1 MRLSAIIE
9 RIKALSKPDDIKELE
24 KFISQM
30 NIIGTVRD
38 RLVHRYVRVT
48 VDGELVSTNQLTSKR
63 ARGEQA
69 EIISLSDL
77 DSMAIDCSY
86 IFTRIIMRFCGGLH
100 ALGGLDVHPMV
111 GRHPDAPWRYTPSQR
126 DNPKKMTRE
135 AQKESKRPRRASRAS
150 RPDQSSK

>member
-1 MRLSAIIE
+1 M
-9 RIKALSKPDDIKELE
+9 
-24 KFISQM
+24 
-30 NIIGTVRD
+30 
-38 RLVHRYVRVT
+38 
-48 VDGELVSTNQLTSKR
+48 DGELVSTNQLTSKR

-111 GRHPDAPWRYTPSQR
+111 GGIPTRHGDIHPLS
-126 DNPKKMTRE
+126 E
-135 AQKESKRPRRASRAS
+135 IIPR
-150 RPDQSSK
+150 K